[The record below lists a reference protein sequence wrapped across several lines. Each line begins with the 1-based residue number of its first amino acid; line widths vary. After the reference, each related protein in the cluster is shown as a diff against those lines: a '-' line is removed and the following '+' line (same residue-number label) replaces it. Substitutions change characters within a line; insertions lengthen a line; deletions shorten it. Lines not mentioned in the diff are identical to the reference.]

1 VSDDLFELGRDILA
15 RQSFSAL
22 LGTTTVV
29 SSGRTQAVCHCEV
42 TAIDG
47 DNERIVAVAQGTI
60 IRVKNPA
67 G

>member
-1 VSDDLFELGRDILA
+1 VNDDLFELGRDILA
-15 RQSFSAL
+15 RQPFSTL
-22 LGTTTVV
+22 LATATVI
-29 SSGRTQAVCHCEV
+29 SSSRTQAVCRCEV

-47 DNERIVAVAQGTI
+47 ENERIVAVAQGTI